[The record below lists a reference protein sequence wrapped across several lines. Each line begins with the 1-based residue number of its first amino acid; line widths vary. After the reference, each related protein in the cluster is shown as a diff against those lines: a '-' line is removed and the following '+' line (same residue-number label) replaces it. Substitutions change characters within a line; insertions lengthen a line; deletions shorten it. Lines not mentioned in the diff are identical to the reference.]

1 VWTPGRTDRKLSLP
15 PDLRFAFALAILG
28 VVMFSVSSQAAFW
41 LGVLLVLAALI
52 YAQIEGARTGHSFVG
67 DLTKAFGGGG

>member
-1 VWTPGRTDRKLSLP
+1 
-15 PDLRFAFALAILG
+15 
-28 VVMFSVSSQAAFW
+28 MFSVSSQAAFW